1 MDIAALAGQPHNAVV
16 AIAGVVTTVRIRQ
29 TKKGEQMAWL
39 TLTDGTGA
47 IECAIFPSAYARLGQ
62 ASAPLRE
69 GMFVVAS
76 GKLAHEET
84 TGSKLWINDVTRVGR
99 DGARQEAL
107 RAALEY
113 RRADR
118 AS

>member
-1 MDIAALAGQPHNAVV
+1 
-16 AIAGVVTTVRIRQ
+16 
-29 TKKGEQMAWL
+29 MAWL
-39 TLTDGTGA
+39 TLSDGTGA
-47 IECAIFPSAYARLGQ
+47 IECAIFPNAYARLGH

-84 TGSKLWINDVTRVGR
+84 TGSKLWINDAMTVG
-99 DGARQEAL
+99 GSGGRQEAL

-113 RRADR
+113 RRADPTL
-118 AS
+118 

>member
-1 MDIAALAGQPHNAVV
+1 VV
-16 AIAGVVTTVRIRQ
+16 AIAGVVTTLRIRQ

-47 IECAIFPSAYARLGQ
+47 IECAIFPNAYARLGH

-84 TGSKLWINDVTRVGR
+84 TGSKLWIGEVTRIGGQ
-99 DGARQEAL
+99 GARQDAL

-113 RRADR
+113 RRADP

>member
-1 MDIAALAGQPHNAVV
+1 MPTPGSGRP
-16 AIAGVVTTVRIRQ
+16 T
-29 TKKGEQMAWL
+29 
-39 TLTDGTGA
+39 
-47 IECAIFPSAYARLGQ
+47 
-62 ASAPLRE
+62 APLRE

-84 TGSKLWINDVTRVGR
+84 TGTKLWINDVTSVGGP
-99 DGARQEAL
+99 GARQEAL

-113 RRADR
+113 RRADP

>member
-1 MDIAALAGQPHNAVV
+1 
-16 AIAGVVTTVRIRQ
+16 
-29 TKKGEQMAWL
+29 
-39 TLTDGTGA
+39 
-47 IECAIFPSAYARLGQ
+47 
-62 ASAPLRE
+62 
-69 GMFVVAS
+69 MFVVAS

-113 RRADR
+113 RQADR